1 VQREAVRARA
11 ALAALASVLLVAGAA
26 TASTELPASPNLHD
40 ARYCEIL
47 ELKGA
52 IPDARVTVWNTIG
65 LNDCPAAQWE
75 ALDAA
80 ELAAERGDAV
90 VLLNGP
96 RHFLM
101 DSATARIGREHSFH
115 GLRMRKVAT
124 IPIRTAADLVQAP
137 YRERTIKRDNTWTWN
152 QGRRVYE
159 LLAPDGSNYVM
170 QSYAQ
175 IRDPAQT
182 IGSLRSLGDRLD
194 LPQGWSFRS
203 RPLKRDLTLTANGK
217 ATIIQDDLLNT
228 YQRVPPA
235 APPERHLVQVT
246 GETRSVGSPGP
257 GMIEDRGTISGP
269 PFDAGTVD
277 LLVTFGEGST
287 ATGTFQIDA
296 DRGSAFGTV
305 EMTYAIAGSEITFRG
320 PATFTGGTGAYRG
333 IDGVVDAYDHNTLDG
348 QSGTV
353 TLDGVVHY

>member
-1 VQREAVRARA
+1 
-11 ALAALASVLLVAGAA
+11 
-26 TASTELPASPNLHD
+26 
-40 ARYCEIL
+40 
-47 ELKGA
+47 
-52 IPDARVTVWNTIG
+52 
-65 LNDCPAAQWE
+65 
-75 ALDAA
+75 
-80 ELAAERGDAV
+80 
-90 VLLNGP
+90 
-96 RHFLM
+96 
-101 DSATARIGREHSFH
+101 
-115 GLRMRKVAT
+115 MRKVAT
-124 IPIRTAADLVQAP
+124 IPIRTAADLVQTP
-137 YRERTIKRDNTWTWN
+137 YTERTVNRDNTWTWN

-203 RPLKRDLTLTANGK
+203 RRLKRDLTLTADGK

-228 YQRVPPA
+228 YQRVPSA
-235 APPERHLVQVT
+235 SAPERHLVQVT

-269 PFDAGTVD
+269 PFGAGTVD

-296 DRGSAFGTV
+296 ARGSAFGTV
-305 EMTYAIAGSEITFRG
+305 DMHYTIAGSEITFRG

-333 IDGVVDAYDHNTLDG
+333 IKGVVDAYDHNTLDG

-353 TLDGVVHY
+353 ALDGFVNY